1 MTPAEQILQ
10 LHQAP
15 KLPGAQDI
23 KAMNRRVLALDAL
36 YDLDGRSDPGH
47 PNHNTYTGL
56 FQKYIQI

>member
-10 LHQAP
+10 LHQPP

-36 YDLDGRSDPGH
+36 YDLDCRADPKH
-47 PNHNTYTGL
+47 PHHHTYTGL
-56 FQKYIQI
+56 FEKYIKI